1 MTVQRTE
8 KKTEREKRTGVLV
21 CLSASP
27 SNQRVIRAAAKVAEK
42 GGKAIALYVSET
54 VGEIPADSKL
64 YENMQYARSLGF
76 EILTAQSGDIAVT
89 ISEYA
94 RQTKVT
100 DLFIGYT
107 APSHFLLQ
115 RKTISDQLMNYLP
128 DVDIHIIP
136 DARASAWPQLEK
148 ANATGIW
155 KVRDF
160 VYVIVIM
167 GLATLLSAWFYASR
181 FSNANI
187 ITIYILGVLIA
198 SLLTSHQLY
207 GIFAAVLYIL
217 LFNFL
222 FIDPRFTLLVY
233 DSEYLVTYLVSVIA
247 GLITGSLTSR
257 MKDIARTSAENA
269 YQAKVLLDTSNQLEQ
284 AVGTDEIIRITC
296 MQLVHLLSRTVLFYR
311 GTNTDAAEDIY
322 PAEEKEIDQNLLRQ
336 EQEAVRWTLE
346 NQHYSGAFTS
356 RYGKFRYRY
365 LSIHSGENCYGVI
378 GIDMEKGPLSEFEN
392 TILLS
397 ILHEFTMALENSRM
411 AEERRT
417 AEIAAENERL
427 RAGLLRSIS
436 HDLRTPLTSIIG
448 NASNLAANDTVLS
461 QEDRQK
467 IYADLIEDSEWLNEQ
482 MENILA
488 MTRLENNRYLN
499 MTVENMDD
507 VISESLRHIR
517 STNGHVIRCE
527 HDDEENCFAR
537 MDTKMILQVLIN
549 LLSNAIK
556 YTPPGTDIVIRR
568 VVEDGWIRVSVEDN
582 GGGISDADKEHI
594 FELFYTGTHRLADS
608 YRSMGI
614 GLNLCWMIMQ
624 AHGGSIEVY
633 DNQPKGTVFRFSLPA
648 KEVNICE

>member
-1 MTVQRTE
+1 MQKNEE
-8 KKTEREKRTGVLV
+8 KNRKEMRTGVLV

-27 SNQRVIRAAAKVAEK
+27 SSQRVIRAAAKMAVKGAE
-42 GGKAIALYVSET
+42 AIALYVNET
-54 VGEIPADSKL
+54 IGAIPADSKL

-76 EILTAQSGDIAVT
+76 EIHTAQSTDIAMT

-94 RQTKVT
+94 RQSKIT
-100 DLFIGYT
+100 DLFIGYS
-107 APSHFLLQ
+107 APSHILQQ
-115 RKTISDQLMNYLP
+115 RKTISEQLMNYLP

-148 ANATGIW
+148 KSASLRWTI
-155 KVRDF
+155 RDF

-167 GLATLLSAWFYASR
+167 ALATLVSYWFYTSR

-187 ITIYILGVLIA
+187 ITVYILGVLIA

-217 LFNFL
+217 LFNYL

-247 GLITGSLTSR
+247 ALITGSLTSR

-284 AVGTDEIIRITC
+284 ASGTDEIIRITC

-311 GTNTDAAEDIY
+311 GTNTEKADDIY
-322 PAEEKEIDQNLLRQ
+322 AADDKGIDQNLLRQ
-336 EQEAVRWTLE
+336 EQEAVRWTME

-365 LSIHSGENCYGVI
+365 LSIHSGENSYGVI
-378 GIDMEKGPLSEFEN
+378 GIDMEKGPFTDFEN

-397 ILHEFTMALENSRM
+397 ILHEFTMTLENSRM

-417 AEIAAENERL
+417 AEIAAENERM

-436 HDLRTPLTSIIG
+436 HDLRTPLTSILG
-448 NASNLAANDTVLS
+448 NASNLAANDEMLS
-461 QEDRQK
+461 HEDREK
-467 IYADLIEDSEWLNEQ
+467 IYADLVEDSEWLGEQ

-488 MTRLENNRYLN
+488 MTRLENSHYLN
-499 MTVENMDD
+499 LTVENMDD
-507 VISESLRHIR
+507 VIAEGLRHVR
-517 STNGHVIRCE
+517 STGGHVIRVE
-527 HDDEENCFAR
+527 HDDADCFAR
-537 MDTKMILQVLIN
+537 MDTRMILQVLIN

-556 YTPPGTDIVIRR
+556 YTPPGTEIVIRR
-568 VVEDGWIRVSVEDN
+568 VVEDGWIRVSVEDS

-594 FELFYTGTHRLADS
+594 FELFYTGSHKLADS

-633 DNQPKGTVFRFSLPA
+633 DNQPQGTVFRFSLPA

>member
-1 MTVQRTE
+1 MTIQKAE
-8 KKTEREKRTGVLV
+8 MKTGQEIQTSVLV

-27 SNQRVIRAAAKVAEK
+27 SNQRVIRAAAKVK
-42 GGKAIALYVSET
+42 KRGGTAVALYVSEN

-64 YENMQYARSLGF
+64 YENMQLARSLGF
-76 EILTAQSGDIAVT
+76 EVRTAQSNDIAVT

-94 RQTKVT
+94 RQTKAT
-100 DLFIGYT
+100 DLFLGYS
-107 APSHFLLQ
+107 APSHILQQ
-115 RKTISDQLMNYLP
+115 RKTISEQLMNYLP

-136 DARASAWPQLEK
+136 DTRASSWPQLEK
-148 ANATGIW
+148 KNAAMHWTF
-155 KVRDF
+155 RDF
-160 VYVIVIM
+160 FYVVVIM
-167 GLATLLSAWFYASR
+167 GLATLISAWFYTSR

-247 GLITGSLTSR
+247 ALITGSLTSR

-269 YQAKVLLDTSNQLEQ
+269 YQAKVLLDTSNQLER

-296 MQLVHLLSRTVLFYR
+296 MQLVHLLGRTVLFYR
-311 GTNTDAAEDIY
+311 GTNTETAEDIY
-322 PAEEKEIDQNLLRQ
+322 AAEEKEIDQNLLKR
-336 EQEAVRWTLE
+336 EREAVQWTLE

-356 RYGKFRYRY
+356 RFGKFRYRY
-365 LSIHSGENCYGVI
+365 LSIHSGENRYGVI
-378 GIDMEKGPLSEFEN
+378 GIDMEKGPLTEFEN

-411 AEERRT
+411 AEERRS

-436 HDLRTPLTSIIG
+436 HDLRTPLTSILG
-448 NASNLAANDTVLS
+448 NATNLAANDEALS
-461 QEDRQK
+461 HEDREK
-467 IYADLIEDSEWLNEQ
+467 IYADMVEDSEWLGEQ

-488 MTRLENNRYLN
+488 MTRLENTQYLN

-507 VISESLRHIR
+507 VIAESLRHIR
-517 STNGHVIRCE
+517 SANGHEIRFV
-527 HDDEENCFAR
+527 HDEESCFAV

-556 YTPPGTDIVIRR
+556 YTPPGTEIVIRR
-568 VVEDGWIRVSVEDN
+568 IVEDGWIRVSVEDT

-633 DNQPKGTVFRFSLPA
+633 DNRPKGTVFRFSLPA
-648 KEVNICE
+648 KEVNISE